1 MKRKKFIGITTTLA
15 LFSILFL
22 ACSPSDSLAVGA
34 DAPAFD
40 LFAADGRRVTLN
52 DYQGKP
58 VLLYFH
64 MAIG

>member
-1 MKRKKFIGITTTLA
+1 MKQKKFATVATTLA
-15 LFSILFL
+15 LFSILLL
-22 ACSPSDSLAVGA
+22 ACSSSNLLAVGT

-64 MAIG
+64 MAMG